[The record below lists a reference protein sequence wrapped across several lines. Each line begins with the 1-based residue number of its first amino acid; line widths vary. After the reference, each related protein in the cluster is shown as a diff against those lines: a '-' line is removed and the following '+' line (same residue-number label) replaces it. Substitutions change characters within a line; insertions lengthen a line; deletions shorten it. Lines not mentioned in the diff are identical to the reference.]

1 MRGYQ
6 TTQHRLEEL
15 RSRGPG
21 NTAWKRSVA
30 SFGKRLRWHCHFIQK
45 LESEPEIEFRA
56 MNEHLDGLR
65 SGEHIDA
72 HLTAWE
78 SGQTGVPLV
87 DACMR
92 AVRDTGWLNFRMR
105 AMVVSYAC
113 YHLWL
118 PWKRVA
124 DSLARL
130 FVDFEPGIHYC
141 QVQMQSG
148 VTGINAV
155 RMYNPYKQ
163 QKDQDPKGTFVRR
176 GCPNSGISLSPH
188 FWTHRSA
195 TGSIRRDDRL
205 SLPDSGPG

>member
-1 MRGYQ
+1 
-6 TTQHRLEEL
+6 
-15 RSRGPG
+15 
-21 NTAWKRSVA
+21 
-30 SFGKRLRWHCHFIQK
+30 
-45 LESEPEIEFRA
+45 

-65 SGEHIDA
+65 SGEYIDA

-78 SGQTGVPLV
+78 TGQTGVPPA

-92 AVRDTGWLNFRMR
+92 AVRDTGWLNFNGPWSSPMR
-105 AMVVSYAC
+105 VITCGPMEG
-113 YHLWL
+113 
-118 PWKRVA
+118 VA

-163 QKDQDPKGTFVRR
+163 RPGPKRNIVRQWVPELR
-176 GCPNSGISLSPH
+176 ISLSPH
-188 FWTHRSA
+188 FWTHRECNRIYS
-195 TGSIRRDDRL
+195 
-205 SLPDSGPG
+205 PGRPPIPPR